1 MEGIGIKDL
10 IDILLVAFLMYQTY
24 KLMKETGTVKI
35 FISIMAFIIIWF
47 LVEYVFKMELLGSIL
62 NRVVSVG
69 AIGLIVIFQNEIRR
83 FLFHIGS
90 GKDIKLVE
98 SIKKFF
104 QKKDTDTN
112 TFPIMPLIMACQKMS
127 KEKTGALIIIEKKN
141 RLWDFIETGETI
153 NADVNAQLLETLFF
167 KNSPLHD
174 GAVIISGE
182 RVLAAR
188 CILPVSQNLNIPNH
202 FGLRHRAAIGLT
214 EQTDAIAIVVSEET
228 GHITLAFNGKWTAPL
243 SAEQLKTKLVKHLQQ

>member
-35 FISIMAFIIIWF
+35 FIGIMAFITIWF

-98 SIKKFF
+98 SIK
-104 QKKDTDTN
+104 
-112 TFPIMPLIMACQKMS
+112 MS
-127 KEKTGALIIIEKKN
+127 LM
-141 RLWDFIETGETI
+141 D
-153 NADVNAQLLETLFF
+153 
-167 KNSPLHD
+167 
-174 GAVIISGE
+174 
-182 RVLAAR
+182 
-188 CILPVSQNLNIPNH
+188 
-202 FGLRHRAAIGLT
+202 
-214 EQTDAIAIVVSEET
+214 
-228 GHITLAFNGKWTAPL
+228 
-243 SAEQLKTKLVKHLQQ
+243 